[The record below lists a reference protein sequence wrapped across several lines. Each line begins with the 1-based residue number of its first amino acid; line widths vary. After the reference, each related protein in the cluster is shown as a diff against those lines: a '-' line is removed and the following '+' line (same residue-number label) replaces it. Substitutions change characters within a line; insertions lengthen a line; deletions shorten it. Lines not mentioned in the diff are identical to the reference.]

1 MPLQLVFWAINKHDV
16 WLAGGGVWPKS
27 SCWNITI
34 YKIWHLR
41 QKKTNSKQT
50 YYEDQKVITGH
61 HLQPWVASFMAGH
74 LLTIKRE
81 VFLLNLSPWS
91 NLQKQ
96 ILQLTSLSL
105 AWYFLTHWVSSAKRE
120 SDMKANEIVRIK
132 IGAVAS
138 LQLNLAAAAD
148 WLPSQQAGAGGNQN
162 RRLHR

>member
-1 MPLQLVFWAINKHDV
+1 MNNQMPLQLVFWAINKHDV
-16 WLAGGGVWPKS
+16 WLAGGGGWPKS
-27 SCWNITI
+27 PCWNITI

-96 ILQLTSLSL
+96 ILQFGVICQFEKTCIFWKIWRNTFWNCSLWGKCASSSGRVFHSWHCFQL
-105 AWYFLTHWVSSAKRE
+105 WQQLEVS
-120 SDMKANEIVRIK
+120 
-132 IGAVAS
+132 
-138 LQLNLAAAAD
+138 
-148 WLPSQQAGAGGNQN
+148 
-162 RRLHR
+162 